1 MPSPQAVRS
10 PNSRP
15 LQSLLNTM
23 CTRRQLLALA
33 LGAFLALAAVATPSK
48 AQDEYYDEDEAGEDY
63 DEGDG
68 SADEADV
75 VVLTTKNF
83 DATIKAHKYVLVEF
97 YAPWCGHCK
106 QLAPEYARAATAIK
120 ALEEDIVIAK
130 VDATEQKELGDR
142 FEIKG
147 FPTLK
152 WFVDGEA
159 TEYGGGRDEKTI
171 VSWVKKKTGP
181 PAVTI
186 SSTEEWEKATASAD
200 VVVLGYFTAFEGA
213 DFDAFIKLAQADER
227 LSFVQTTDAKVAA
240 AQGLTAPG
248 FAVYKNYA
256 FEEASTATS
265 EGGEGLEEFVKLA
278 AMPLTV
284 PFSEETTDIIFE
296 SGIEQQMM
304 FIGDTEMLEG
314 DAIESFKTVAAE
326 LKGKLVFVTV
336 NSDVKAA
343 EPVLEFFGITEETPR
358 PVVMG
363 FSISDGQGKKFKLP
377 TEYNL
382 ENTRAFGQAM
392 ADGTA
397 TPDYKSEPIPENNK
411 DGEVTVVVGKS
422 FEDIVLD
429 SEKDVLL
436 EVYAPWCGHC
446 KQLEPI
452 YHKLAKRFKKVDSV
466 VIAKMDGTANEHA
479 QVTAEGF
486 PTILFYPAGGE
497 VVSFD
502 GERTLTGMTKFIKQ
516 HAVKPYELPK
526 KKKGDEE
533 SGHDEL

>member
-1 MPSPQAVRS
+1 
-10 PNSRP
+10 
-15 LQSLLNTM
+15 
-23 CTRRQLLALA
+23 
-33 LGAFLALAAVATPSK
+33 
-48 AQDEYYDEDEAGEDY
+48 
-63 DEGDG
+63 
-68 SADEADV
+68 
-75 VVLTTKNF
+75 
-83 DATIKAHKYVLVEF
+83 
-97 YAPWCGHCK
+97 
-106 QLAPEYARAATAIK
+106 
-120 ALEEDIVIAK
+120 
-130 VDATEQKELGDR
+130 
-142 FEIKG
+142 
-147 FPTLK
+147 
-152 WFVDGEA
+152 
-159 TEYGGGRDEKTI
+159 
-171 VSWVKKKTGP
+171 
-181 PAVTI
+181 
-186 SSTEEWEKATASAD
+186 
-200 VVVLGYFTAFEGA
+200 
-213 DFDAFIKLAQADER
+213 
-227 LSFVQTTDAKVAA
+227 
-240 AQGLTAPG
+240 
-248 FAVYKNYA
+248 
-256 FEEASTATS
+256 
-265 EGGEGLEEFVKLA
+265 
-278 AMPLTV
+278 
-284 PFSEETTDIIFE
+284 
-296 SGIEQQMM
+296 
-304 FIGDTEMLEG
+304 
-314 DAIESFKTVAAE
+314 
-326 LKGKLVFVTV
+326 
-336 NSDVKAA
+336 
-343 EPVLEFFGITEETPR
+343 
-358 PVVMG
+358 MG

-502 GERTLTGMTKFIKQ
+502 GERTLTGMTSECPFTPSRAFPVSFFILHFSVVLIVYGLSFTCTAAEFIKQ